1 MNRYVRLVL
10 ILIVLAVGGCNLSS
24 QPPTSEPINVPTT
37 QAGGRPT
44 VNISAPQDGAEV
56 TSGTQVFVTASA
68 TDAVGVTR
76 IQLLANNQIVK
87 TISSESTAGQRNFEV
102 ILDYTPRQ
110 QGEVTLQVV
119 AYRGAIASDPASVD
133 INVKAQPSQVQPTQQ
148 QSSGG
153 SNGDSGVPAIDPNDP
168 TCRALTNTGL
178 NLRSGPGTVYDRV
191 GLVAGGAVVPI
202 IGRVGDNTWWQV
214 RYGITVGWISGQYT
228 SIYGICS
235 SIPVI
240 SVPPTPTP
248 TGSTPTAVPTL
259 TRTPPPVPTIT
270 VTPGR
275 ADLVISSIA
284 GPTNTTVAASPVTY
298 SVTITNTGS
307 GPSGTF
313 SNKVRLP
320 NGMNTDLGV
329 VSNLNAG
336 ESISLTIEITYTAAA
351 SYTLVAMVDTGSQV
365 NEVSEVNNTATLLI
379 TVS

>member
-1 MNRYVRLVL
+1 MRLVL

-24 QPPTSEPINVPTT
+24 QPPTSEPIDVPTS

-44 VNISAPQDGAEV
+44 VTITSPADGAEV
-56 TSGTQVFVTASA
+56 MSGTQVFVTAAA

-76 IQLLANNQIVK
+76 MQLLANNQIVK
-87 TISSESTAGQRNFEV
+87 TISSESPAGQRNFEV

-110 QGEVTLQVV
+110 EGEVNLQVV

-133 INVKAQPSQVQPTQQ
+133 INVKAQASQVQPTQQ

-153 SNGDSGVPAIDPNDP
+153 NSGGSGVPAIDPNDP

-202 IGRVGDNTWWQV
+202 IGRVGDNSWWQV

-240 SVPPTPTP
+240 SIPPTPTP
-248 TGSTPTAVPTL
+248 TGSTPTAVPTV

-270 VTPGR
+270 VTPGK

-284 GPTNTTVAASPVTY
+284 GPTSTTVAASPVTY

-313 SNKVRLP
+313 NNKIRLP
-320 NGMNTDLGV
+320 NGMDTDLGV

-336 ESISLTIEITYTAAA
+336 ESISLTIEITYTAAT

>member
-1 MNRYVRLVL
+1 MNRYLRLVL
-10 ILIVLAVGGCNLSS
+10 ILVVVAVGGCNLSS
-24 QPPTSEPINVPTT
+24 QPPTSEPIEVPTS

-44 VNISAPQDGAEV
+44 VTISSPADGAEV
-56 TSGTQVFVTASA
+56 TSGTQVFVTATA

-76 IQLLANNQIVK
+76 MQLLANNQIVK
-87 TISSESTAGQRNFEV
+87 TISSESTSGQRTFEV

-110 QGEVTLQVV
+110 EGDVNLQVV

-133 INVKAQPSQVQPTQQ
+133 ITVKAAQSQTQPTQQ

-153 SNGDSGVPAIDPNDP
+153 SSGGSGIPAIDPNDP

-202 IGRVGDNTWWQV
+202 IGRIGDNTWWQV

-248 TGSTPTAVPTL
+248 TGSTPTAVPTI
-259 TRTPPPVPTIT
+259 TRTPTPVPTIT

-307 GPSGTF
+307 GPSGSF

-320 NGMNTDLGV
+320 SGMDGDLGV

-336 ESISLTIEITYTAAA
+336 ESISLTIELTYTAAT
-351 SYTLVAMVDTGSQV
+351 SYTLIAMVDTGSQV

-379 TVS
+379 NVS

>member
-1 MNRYVRLVL
+1 MNRYLRLVL
-10 ILIVLAVGGCNLSS
+10 ILIVAAVGGCNLSS
-24 QPPTSEPINVPTT
+24 QPPTSEPIEVPTT
-37 QAGGRPT
+37 ESGGRPT
-44 VNISAPQDGAEV
+44 VTITSPADGTQV

-76 IQLLANNQIVK
+76 MQLLANNQIVK
-87 TISSESTAGQRNFEV
+87 TISSESTSGQRNFEV

-110 QGEVTLQVV
+110 EGEVNLQVV
-119 AYRGAIASDPASVD
+119 AYRGAIASNPASVD
-133 INVKAQPSQVQPTQQ
+133 ITVKSAQSPIEPTQQ
-148 QSSGG
+148 PSGGSSGG
-153 SNGDSGVPAIDPNDP
+153 SGVPAIDPNDP

-202 IGRVGDNTWWQV
+202 IGRIGDNSWWQI

-235 SIPVI
+235 SVPII

-248 TGSTPTAVPTL
+248 TGSTPTAVATI
-259 TRTPPPVPTIT
+259 TRTPTPVPTIT
-270 VTPGR
+270 VTPGK

-307 GPSGTF
+307 GPSGSF
-313 SNKVRLP
+313 ANKVRLP
-320 NGMNTDLGV
+320 TGMDGDLGV

-336 ESISLTIEITYTAAA
+336 ESISLTIEITYTTPT
-351 SYTLVAMVDTGSQV
+351 SYTLIAMVDTGAQV

>member
-1 MNRYVRLVL
+1 MRLVL

-24 QPPTSEPINVPTT
+24 QPPTSEPIDVPTS

-44 VNISAPQDGAEV
+44 VTITSPADGAEV
-56 TSGTQVFVTASA
+56 MSGTQVFVTATA

-76 IQLLANNQIVK
+76 MQLLANNQIVK
-87 TISSESTAGQRNFEV
+87 TISSESPAGQRNFEV

-110 QGEVTLQVV
+110 EGEVNLQVV

-133 INVKAQPSQVQPTQQ
+133 INVKAQASQVQPTQQ

-153 SNGDSGVPAIDPNDP
+153 NSGGSGVPAIDPNDP

-202 IGRVGDNTWWQV
+202 IGRVGDNSWWQV

-240 SVPPTPTP
+240 SIPPTPTP
-248 TGSTPTAVPTL
+248 TGSTPTAVPTV

-270 VTPGR
+270 VTPGK

-284 GPTNTTVAASPVTY
+284 GPTSTTVAASPVTY

-313 SNKVRLP
+313 NNKIRLP
-320 NGMNTDLGV
+320 NGMDTDLGV

-336 ESISLTIEITYTAAA
+336 ESISLTIEITYTAAT